1 MDKKELRA
9 QIRAK
14 KRAMTTAQVEACSE
28 KLAELFRAHPLYKA
42 AKSIYGYMPYNQEVR
57 TIPIMAAGAGGR
69 KARGRAEGVW
79 RHDEISLAGRFRR
92 RRARRV

>member
-14 KRAMTTAQVEACSE
+14 KRAMTPAQVEACSE

-42 AKSIYGYMPYNQEVR
+42 AKSI
-57 TIPIMAAGAGGR
+57 
-69 KARGRAEGVW
+69 
-79 RHDEISLAGRFRR
+79 
-92 RRARRV
+92 